1 MDNEFFLIKIQS
13 IVQDVLDNESLHI
26 SETTQAI
33 DVEGWDSLA
42 HINIVSQIEREFSIR
57 FSLEELGS
65 FSTVGMIVDALRLK
79 VS

>member
-1 MDNEFFLIKIQS
+1 MDNKTLVSKIQS
-13 IVQDVLDNESLHI
+13 VVQDVLDNESLFI
-26 SETTQAI
+26 SETTKVI

-42 HINIVSQIEREFSIR
+42 HINIVSQIEREFGIR

-65 FSTVGMIVDALRLK
+65 FSTVGDMIGLIRHK